1 MIKTK
6 TVKTLIS
13 AVALTAGISAV
24 AQAADTVVRHL
35 HLNNDPRIPAMWE
48 EFAKEFEAKNPGVDI
63 QIEFLE
69 NEAFKAKLPTML
81 QSKSKPDVFYSWG
94 GLNFADR
101 AEAGLLEDITK
112 MSEGMKKNLSAG
124 GMSAFTVDGKV
135 YGAPYMLS
143 QVGFWYNKKL
153 FAQAGV
159 DAGSL
164 KTWDD
169 FLGAVKKLKA
179 AGITP
184 IAVGGADKWPV
195 HFFTTYLAMRTGGQ
209 ETFNAAMAD
218 DASWDNKDYVQAFK
232 LFTDL
237 VALEPFQSGFMA
249 AGYGDASGT
258 FGDHK
263 AAMHLMGDWDVGVQR
278 DQSASKEGVKDADLG
293 FFGFPAVPGGKG
305 SGSDTLGA
313 VNGWAFAKGA
323 SPTAVKWIEFFLG
336 KDQQS
341 REAAAGF
348 IIPVAKG
355 ADKAVTDPFKA
366 IIAKNLAKADW
377 HQVFWDQ
384 ALGAD
389 VGGVINDVSAE
400 LATGDVSPEDAA
412 ARIQEAWELK

>member
-1 MIKTK
+1 MIKTTK
-6 TVKTLIS
+6 LLTSL
-13 AVALTAGISAV
+13 ALAAGISVA

-48 EFAKEFEAKNPGVDI
+48 EFAKEFEASNPGVDV

-94 GLNFADR
+94 GQNFADR
-101 AEAGLLEDITK
+101 AEAGLLQDV
-112 MSEGMKKNLSAG
+112 SGLAGGLQKNLSSG
-124 GMSAFTVDGKV
+124 GMSAFTVGGKV
-135 YGAPYMLS
+135 YGAPYMVS

-159 DAGSL
+159 KAEEI

-169 FLGAVKKLKA
+169 LLEAVKTLKK

-184 IAVGGADKWPV
+184 IAAGGADKWPI
-195 HFFTTYLAMRTGGQ
+195 HFYTTYLAMRTGGQ
-209 ETFNAAMAD
+209 DTFNSALAED
-218 DASWDNKDYVQAFK
+218 VSWDNPDYVKAFK

-263 AAMHLMGDWDVGVQR
+263 AAMHLMGEWDIGVQR
-278 DQSASKEGVKDADLG
+278 DQSQSKEGVKDEDLG
-293 FFGFPAVPGGKG
+293 FFNFPSVPDGKG
-305 SGSDTLGA
+305 AGTDTLGGI
-313 VNGWAFAKGA
+313 NGWAFSKGA
-323 SPTAVKWIEFFLG
+323 SPEAVKWIEFFLA
-336 KDQQS
+336 KEQQS

-355 ADKAVTDPFKA
+355 ADKAVNDPHKS
-366 IIAKNLAKADW
+366 IIAKNLAKAEW

-384 ALGAD
+384 ALGSD

-412 ARIQEAWELK
+412 ARIQEAWELR